1 MNHTIFLGLLCI
13 ALNGCSLDSEPQHLS
28 NETVATK
35 TVSNNGLS
43 VSLHFKGKVNTDNE
57 QLEWNETSQEPY
69 IAAANKWLSVLKGIE
84 GKEHHHVDINV
95 YVEPLD
101 NANGMAGPDEDE
113 KVGPYYFPLS
123 GEIIIGSH
131 TYQIGFD
138 QKEFNANIV
147 HEMGHVFGVGSYSY
161 DYTHY
166 DENQKGNVFS
176 VYNSESLKRYNELYN
191 MALTALPISDDG
203 GHLYDYVWQG
213 DKKRVLD
220 DSKNSDAK
228 TIAPMTQEVM
238 SNGFTLGVISVALL
252 DDIGYIVDYSQVT
265 SYAP

>member
-1 MNHTIFLGLLCI
+1 MNRTIFLGLLCI

-43 VSLHFKGKVNTDNE
+43 VSLHFKGKVNTDND

-138 QKEFNANIV
+138 QKSLTQT
-147 HEMGHVFGVGSYSY
+147 SYMKWV
-161 DYTHY
+161 T
-166 DENQKGNVFS
+166 FS
-176 VYNSESLKRYNELYN
+176 
-191 MALTALPISDDG
+191 ALALI
-203 GHLYDYVWQG
+203 
-213 DKKRVLD
+213 
-220 DSKNSDAK
+220 
-228 TIAPMTQEVM
+228 PMTTHITM
-238 SNGFTLGVISVALL
+238 RIKKAMYSVSITANL
-252 DDIGYIVDYSQVT
+252 
-265 SYAP
+265 

>member
-1 MNHTIFLGLLCI
+1 
-13 ALNGCSLDSEPQHLS
+13 PQHLS

-113 KVGPYYFPLS
+113 KVGPYYC
-123 GEIIIGSH
+123 
-131 TYQIGFD
+131 
-138 QKEFNANIV
+138 
-147 HEMGHVFGVGSYSY
+147 
-161 DYTHY
+161 
-166 DENQKGNVFS
+166 

-220 DSKNSDAK
+220 GSKNSDSK